1 MIDETAKALNA
12 PDRFGARDD
21 GIRRPADQSG
31 GDFHLGGHDEFVR
44 GRRDSRRASAQKL
57 RGPKS
62 RHHGEFEPGH
72 SRRMM
77 HETLVA
83 VLR

>member
-1 MIDETAKALNA
+1 MKTLDA
-12 PDRFGARDD
+12 PNLVGARDD
-21 GIRRPADQSG
+21 GVRRPANQPG
-31 GDFHLGGHDEFVR
+31 GDFHLGGHDELVR
-44 GRRDSRRASAQKL
+44 ALDARRASAQEL